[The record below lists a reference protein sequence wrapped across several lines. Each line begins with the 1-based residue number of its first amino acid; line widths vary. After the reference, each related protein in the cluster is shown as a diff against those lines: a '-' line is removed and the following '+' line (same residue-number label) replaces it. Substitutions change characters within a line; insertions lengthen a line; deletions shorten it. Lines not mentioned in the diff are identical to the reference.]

1 MFQNEKVVETKI
13 CKHCNSKFEITD
25 KDLEF
30 YEKVSPVFPS
40 SPLDKG
46 GKGDFPYNNN
56 NQNIKNSETI
66 PKSSSKTKGSPGG
79 QNVLIKDLGNGKV
92 RYLIP
97 SPTLCPDCRFQN
109 RQSFLNCRNLY
120 KRTCDYS
127 KKEIIS
133 NYSPDKPYKVY
144 DPKIW
149 FSDKSDSII
158 YGKDF
163 DFSRNFFEQYND
175 LFKIVPRMALDQ
187 GINMNN
193 SSFNNYADF
202 LKDCYMCIHAIND
215 VNCYYDYSI
224 FESIDCIDCY
234 GSYENKNCYEC
245 ISCKQSYNLFYCN
258 LCNNCN
264 DSYFLKSCIGC
275 KNCIFC
281 TNLISQEYCILNK
294 QLSKEEYNIEKEKF
308 LNELKKNKQNLQK
321 NFIEF
326 LGKNI
331 AKYASI
337 TNSENCTG
345 DNIMGSKNCK
355 KCFSSNNSENVA
367 YSFMTDKAINCYDCD
382 SNNNL
387 ENSYYSLISG
397 ASAYNCHFCIAGWDN
412 CKNLLYSDYCFFC
425 SNCFGCIGLKNKSY
439 CILNKQYTK
448 EQYETLVPKIIEH
461 MISTQ
466 EWGEFFPSS
475 ISPFGYNETVAEEYL
490 PLSKAEALKSG
501 FKWSD
506 YEQPFPKVDKIIP
519 ASKLPNDIFSIPD
532 DILNRAIECEITKK
546 PFRLIKQELEFY
558 RKHNLPIPKRHPDQ
572 RHLDRMSLRNPRK
585 LFDRKCYKCGK
596 NIKTTYSPDRNEIVY
611 CEECYNK
618 EIY

>member
-1 MFQNEKVVETKI
+1 MFQNEKIVEIKT
-13 CKHCNSKFEITD
+13 CRHCNSSFEITD

-30 YEKVSPVFPS
+30 YEKISPSF
-40 SPLDKG
+40 G
-46 GKGDFPYNNN
+46 GKKYN
-56 NQNIKNSETI
+56 IS
-66 PKSSSKTKGSPGG
+66 
-79 QNVLIKDLGNGKV
+79 
-92 RYLIP
+92 

-127 KKEIIS
+127 GKEIIS

-149 FSDKSDSII
+149 FSDKFDSIV

-163 DFSRNFFEQYND
+163 EFNKSFFNQYNE
-175 LFKIVPRMALDQ
+175 LFQIVPRMALDQ

-193 SSFNNYADF
+193 SFFNNYADF
-202 LKDCYMCIHAIND
+202 LKDCYMCIHAVND
-215 VNCYYDYSI
+215 VNCYYSYSI
-224 FESIDCIDCY
+224 FESNDCMDCY

-245 ISCKQSYNLFYCN
+245 IFCKQSYDLFYCN
-258 LCNNCN
+258 LCNNCS

-275 KNCIFC
+275 KNCMFC
-281 TNLISQEYCILNK
+281 TNLINQEYCVFNK
-294 QLSKEEYNIEKEKF
+294 QVSKEEYNIEKERF

-321 NFIEF
+321 DFIEF

-337 TNSENCTG
+337 TNSENCIG

-355 KCFSSNNSENVA
+355 ECFISNNSENVA

-387 ENSYYSLISG
+387 ENSYYSLICG
-397 ASAYNCHFCIAGWDN
+397 AYAYNCHFCIAGWDN

-448 EQYETLVPKIIEH
+448 EQYEELVSKIIEH
-461 MISTQ
+461 MMNTG

-475 ISPFGYNETVAEEYL
+475 ISPFGYNETVAMEYFPISRDKAL
-490 PLSKAEALKSG
+490 PYLY
-501 FKWSD
+501 KWSD
-506 YEQPFPKVDKIIP
+506 YEPPFPKVDKIIP
-519 ASKLPNDIFSIPD
+519 ANKLPENISDIPD

-546 PFRLIKQELEFY
+546 PFRIISQELEFY

-572 RHLDRMSLRNPRK
+572 RHLDRMNLRNPRK
-585 LFDRKCYKCGK
+585 LFDRKCDKCGK
-596 NIKTTYSPDRNEIVY
+596 NIKTTYSPDRKEIVY
-611 CEECYNK
+611 CEECYIG